1 MNKKLVANFSD
12 YDLIKIQSGDTFIEW
27 TQNEFLKH
35 CKWIKEDIKNKLE
48 LKQQRVQI
56 KKALEIALCDL
67 TLSNNLLATDRPDLV
82 TFDAETMWTTN
93 NSEGINAINKVLSL
107 FGEGE

>member
-1 MNKKLVANFSD
+1 M
-12 YDLIKIQSGDTFIEW
+12 T
-27 TQNEFLKH
+27 NEKH
-35 CKWIKEDIKNKLE
+35 A
-48 LKQQRVQI
+48 QI
-56 KKALEIALCDL
+56 RKALEIALYDL

-107 FGEGE
+107 FEEGE